1 MACSEDVDESVK
13 EILALLVLK
22 LEGQRYGRVD
32 EDIGRLVEGDERA
45 ASVWEWLKEEMD
57 S

>member
-32 EDIGRLVEGDERA
+32 EGVGRLVEGDERA
-45 ASVWEWLKEEMD
+45 ATVWEWLKEEMD